1 MNYIIHYD
9 IAAVAI
15 AVVTMGFF
23 LYKRNIQSLHTRVF
37 GVLVILGL
45 FTSVCDVISVYFI
58 NNVEKLSLFG
68 QYFINE
74 MYLITF
80 NAIPVVYFFYLLL
93 AEKTQ
98 REFTKFDYVR
108 MIIPFGVDFILI
120 LTTPWTH
127 LVFYFDENRFYTHG
141 NGMLILYGV
150 AFFYMG
156 MAIVDTFRY
165 RSRLNWAQKAHV
177 YFYSVVCFG
186 AAIAQFFVSGLI
198 VSQFAVSIA
207 LLLLFLSL
215 ENPTN
220 YLDNQLQ
227 IYNKEA
233 FIVVGKEMI
242 RKKKAFRIIGLPF
255 TGLKFMNET
264 IGIENKEEVLKQIS
278 HFLQD
283 LNGISNAFHYSGTR
297 FLVVLEDNEEK
308 QKELTE
314 KIQEFFGKPIPAG
327 SMSVTLSVP
336 IITFRCPEEISGI
349 EDVLD
354 IIEYSLFEV
363 SGDKNEIVET
373 SVEILEKKRWESQV
387 LSVMKEAIRR
397 KEFEVYYQPI
407 YSVERGK
414 YTTAEALVRM
424 PRTKLGFVGP
434 DVFIPMAEKNGM
446 ILEIGEIVFRKIC
459 EFITTQKLWE
469 KGIEYVHVNLSVVQ
483 CMQDTLHEQLLS
495 IMDEWKLPY
504 KYVNLEV
511 TETAAVVSSD
521 TLKSNMN
528 KLMGKGIEFALD
540 DYGTGFSN
548 TSSLI
553 KYPFHTIKLD
563 KSMVWAA
570 MEDKKAMCAL
580 EHTIS
585 MVKAMDMEIVAE
597 GVETKEQAEIL
608 QKMGCDF
615 FQGFYYSRPVPEKDY
630 LNLLAEA

>member
-1 MNYIIHYD
+1 MDYIIHYD
-9 IAAVAI
+9 IAAVVIAI
-15 AVVTMGFF
+15 ATMIHFF
-23 LYKRNIQSLHTRVF
+23 YKRNVVSIHTKLF
-37 GVLVILGL
+37 AIMVILAL
-45 FTSVCDVISVYFI
+45 LTSVLDVASVYYL
-58 NNVEKLSLFG
+58 NQPDQLSMTGYYLLNV
-68 QYFINE
+68 I
-74 MYLITF
+74 YLAAF
-80 NAIPVVYFFYLLL
+80 NAIPVIYFFYLLL
-93 AEKTQ
+93 VAKNQ
-98 REFTKFDYVR
+98 RDFTGFDYGR
-108 MIIPFGVDFILI
+108 MICPYVLNLVLI
-120 LTTPWTH
+120 VTTPWTH
-127 LVFYFDENRFYTHG
+127 LIFWFDEAGTYYHG
-141 NGMLILYGV
+141 IGFGILLV
-150 AFFYMG
+150 IAFLYMG
-156 MAIVDTFRY
+156 MAVVDTLRFR
-165 RSRLNWAQKAHV
+165 RRFTRAQKV
-177 YFYSVVCFG
+177 SVLFYTLVCTGVVLVQYFCSRF
-186 AAIAQFFVSGLI
+186 II
-198 VSQFAVSIA
+198 TQFAVSLA
-207 LLLLFLSL
+207 LLSLYLSL
-215 ENPTN
+215 ENQAD
-220 YLDNQLQ
+220 YLDSQLN
-227 IYNKEA
+227 ICNKEA
-233 FIVVGKEMI
+233 FIVRGKELI
-242 RKKKAFRIIGLPF
+242 RRKKAFRIIGLPF

-278 HFLQD
+278 SFLQG
-283 LNGISNAFHYSGTR
+283 LNGKSNAFHYSGTR
-297 FLVVLEDNEEK
+297 FLVVLEDDEEI
-308 QKELTE
+308 QKELTG
-314 KIQEFFGKPIPAG
+314 KIQEFFNKPIQAG
-327 SMSVTLSVP
+327 CMSVTLSVP

-354 IIEYSLFEV
+354 VIEYSLFDV
-363 SGDKNEIVET
+363 SGDKNEVIET

-387 LSVMKEAIRR
+387 LSVMKDAIRR
-397 KEFEVYYQPI
+397 NEFEVYYQPI
-407 YSVERGK
+407 YSVEKGK

-459 EFITTQKLWE
+459 EFITREKLWE

-495 IMDEWKLPY
+495 IMDEWNLPY

-553 KYPFHTIKLD
+553 KYPFHTILLE

-570 MEDKKAMCAL
+570 MEDKMAMCAL

-597 GVETKEQAEIL
+597 GVETQEQAELL
-608 QKMGCDF
+608 QRMGCDF

-630 LNLLAEA
+630 LNLLAET